1 MSKGLR
7 MVEYFSHFLASTIR
21 QELGIV
27 VRKKISI
34 ELLFKVLREMLNTSR
49 LDRNKRQVR

>member
-21 QELGIV
+21 QELAIV